1 MTTKSAIANASA
13 PKHYEVDREKVILPI
28 LNFTQIAKD
37 QLNLMLE
44 NDFTLQG
51 KYLRILISGKGC
63 EGFKYSI
70 GFHDLNDEDF
80 LIPVES
86 MGIEVAIDPFTAF
99 YLGETEIDYQFN
111 YINDEEG
118 FVVTNKQQSDFEGK
132 FWRKDKSKIPPKAQ
146 VQ

>member
-1 MTTKSAIANASA
+1 MKTESNSAQGSASYNIDRSQVTLPTLTFTEIA
-13 PKHYEVDREKVILPI
+13 R
-28 LNFTQIAKD
+28 D

-70 GFHDLNDEDF
+70 GFHDLNADDF
-80 LIPVES
+80 LVPVS
-86 MGIEVAIDPFTAF
+86 DMDIEVAIDPFTAF
-99 YLGETEIDYQFN
+99 YLGDTEVDYQFN

-118 FVVTNKQQSDFEGK
+118 FVVTNKQQDDFQGK

-146 VQ
+146 

>member
-1 MTTKSAIANASA
+1 MKTESKSAQSSASYNIDRSQVTL
-13 PKHYEVDREKVILPI
+13 PKLS
-28 LNFTQIAKD
+28 FTQMAQD

-70 GFHDLNDEDF
+70 GFHDLNDDDF
-80 LIPVES
+80 LVPVKE
-86 MGIEVAIDPFTAF
+86 MDTEVAIDPFTAF
-99 YLGETEIDYQFN
+99 YLGETQIDYQFN

-118 FVVTNKQQSDFEGK
+118 FVVVNKQQDEFQGK
-132 FWRKDKSKIPPKAQ
+132 FWRKDKSKIPPK

>member
-1 MTTKSAIANASA
+1 MENQSDNAQQSE
-13 PKHYEVDREKVILPI
+13 HYNIDRSQVVLPQ
-28 LNFTQIAKD
+28 LTFTQVAQD

-70 GFHDLNDEDF
+70 GFHNLNDDDF
-80 LIPVES
+80 LIPVPC
-86 MGIEVAIDPFTAF
+86 MDIEVIIDPFTAF
-99 YLGETEIDYQFN
+99 YLGETLIDYQFN

-118 FVVTNKQQSDFEGK
+118 FVVTNKQQEEFQGK
-132 FWRKDKSKIPPKAQ
+132 FWRKDKTKIPPKAEAL
-146 VQ
+146 

>member
-1 MTTKSAIANASA
+1 MKTESNSVQGSASYNIDRSQVTLPTLTFTEIA
-13 PKHYEVDREKVILPI
+13 R
-28 LNFTQIAKD
+28 D

-70 GFHDLNDEDF
+70 GFHDLNADDF
-80 LIPVES
+80 LVPVS
-86 MGIEVAIDPFTAF
+86 GMDIEVAIDPFTAF
-99 YLGETEIDYQFN
+99 YLGDTEVDYQFN

-118 FVVTNKQQSDFEGK
+118 FVVTNKQQDDFQGK
-132 FWRKDKSKIPPKAQ
+132 FWRKDKTKIPPKAQ
-146 VQ
+146 

>member
-1 MTTKSAIANASA
+1 MTTNSHNANTSAQ
-13 PKHYEVDREKVILPI
+13 YEIDRSKVVLPR
-28 LNFTQIAKD
+28 LTFTQIAQD

-51 KYLRILISGKGC
+51 KFLRILISGKGC

-70 GFHDLNDEDF
+70 GFHDFNDDDF
-80 LIPVES
+80 LVPVES
-86 MGIEVAIDPFTAF
+86 LGIEVAIDPFTAF
-99 YLGETEIDYQFN
+99 YLGETLVDYQFN